1 MVQWLG
7 LCVFTAKGPGL
18 ITRVPQTVCCSQKK
32 KPQKNP
38 QKTKKQAQN
47 LGKQSPS
54 IILVVSPCDLH
65 SLSRI
70 VSLFA
75 IILPPEHRT
84 EP

>member
-1 MVQWLG
+1 MIQWLG
-7 LCVFTAKGPGL
+7 LLCFHCQGPRFDNQGP
-18 ITRVPQTVCCSQKK
+18 TSSVVSAKK
-32 KPQKNP
+32 KKKQT

-54 IILVVSPCDLH
+54 IILVVSPCDPH

-75 IILPPEHRT
+75 VTLPPEHRT